1 MKRRT
6 LAEGGSV
13 SIAEDEI
20 NALITPAPAP
30 RPVPKSPAV
39 EKAKT
44 AENKNPPGPKP
55 PEPPA
60 APAVDAVVMGP
71 PNFRLRDGEMQVGVP
86 VTLNFLSP
94 DQRVIVQARGGFA
107 KRGGVFVFEPTTI
120 TVGSL
125 VVSGL
130 PFVSSFVKD
139 KIAGAQAIP
148 EDLAAA
154 WPKLAAVAVVGNA
167 LKLTMP

>member
-1 MKRRT
+1 MKRRA

-30 RPVPKSPAV
+30 RPAPKPPAA
-39 EKAKT
+39 EKAKPV
-44 AENKNPPGPKP
+44 ENKNPQGPKP

-60 APAVDAVVMGP
+60 APAMDAVVMGP

-86 VTLNFLSP
+86 VTLNFLGP

-107 KRGGVFVFEPTTI
+107 KRGAVFVFEPTTI
-120 TVGSL
+120 SVGSL

-130 PFVSSFVKD
+130 PFVSAFVKE
-139 KIAGAQAIP
+139 KISGAQAIP

-154 WPKLAAVAVVGNA
+154 WPKLASVSVESNA
-167 LKLTMP
+167 LKLRMP